1 MNSINE
7 NRLSTI
13 YEEVSYNPAIQT
25 PSNFAQIISGSA
37 IKADI
42 QDSNYTTKRHIL
54 PRYEGCK
61 STTQQLNVWTPGD
74 VGTYGKI
81 PSVQNLKTMVAYCD
95 SISGWPPERMNASAI
110 HILYLIKAD
119 GTVITPNVTEN
130 SLYSNKGTFE
140 SGEKVIISP
149 KTVSSG
155 NPLQYRNII
164 RGGTR
169 IEPILYTQSGSTNTS
184 PSALWINTINFT
196 NLFNIGIPTITTD
209 VRAQYNYLNNS
220 TVTPFTVA
228 TVPFD
233 IFISGQP
240 QNLLTPGRYTVSQ
253 NVIDEAISLQIVT
266 KTIIKLINNNSGV
279 PYYFNAEL
287 HKYSPSTS
295 TTTTLDF
302 SYSIPVQQLNSFIL
316 SANLDST
323 TLTAGDEIFVILAN
337 PNVSPSHLP
346 IELSNSDGSPNQSEF
361 IVNQSP
367 IPITSV
373 TVGSSP
379 NSLWGWPNP
388 TLYPN
393 VITCSNPT
401 LNEAFNN
408 FNIKQSDVT
417 GSGFNPVTL
426 PWSIEYGDE
435 FRFEGREDFVYQV
448 GKIFSPSESGSGRL
462 SQTGS
467 IEVHFNYNLPV
478 SASSSVFN
486 LDHFLIR
493 RYVDDASLVLME
505 GFKPIDSSGPFIVR
519 PEYVVPELNKSVDE
533 FILDL
538 TQKGLIP

>member
-1 MNSINE
+1 M
-7 NRLSTI
+7 
-13 YEEVSYNPAIQT
+13 
-25 PSNFAQIISGSA
+25 
-37 IKADI
+37 
-42 QDSNYTTKRHIL
+42 
-54 PRYEGCK
+54 
-61 STTQQLNVWTPGD
+61 
-74 VGTYGKI
+74 
-81 PSVQNLKTMVAYCD
+81 
-95 SISGWPPERMNASAI
+95 
-110 HILYLIKAD
+110 
-119 GTVITPNVTEN
+119 
-130 SLYSNKGTFE
+130 
-140 SGEKVIISP
+140 SGEKLLINS
-149 KTVSSG
+149 KTIGSG
-155 NPLQYRNII
+155 EIVPSRNII

-184 PSALWINTINFT
+184 PNASWINTINFA
-196 NLFNIGIPTITTD
+196 NLFNTGIPTITTD
-209 VRAQYNYLNNS
+209 VRAQYNYINN
-220 TVTPFTVA
+220 FTLTNNA
-228 TVPFD
+228 PTTVPFD

-240 QNLLTPGRYTVSQ
+240 QTPLTPGKYTVSQ

-266 KTIIKLINNNSGV
+266 KTIIKLINNNSGG
-279 PYYFNAEL
+279 PYNFL
-287 HKYSPSTS
+287 VQLLKYSPSTS
-295 TTTTLDF
+295 TTTFLDF
-302 SYSIPVQQLNSFIL
+302 DNNVTVFNIGSITL
-316 SANLDST
+316 SANLNST
-323 TLTAGDEIFVILAN
+323 MLAAGDEIYVNVFS

-367 IPITSV
+367 IAITSV
-373 TVGSSP
+373 TITGSSP

-393 VITCSNPT
+393 VITCSNST

-417 GSGFNPVTL
+417 GSGFNPVVL

-448 GKIFSPSESGSGRL
+448 GKIFSPSESGSGRF

-519 PEYVVPELNKSVDE
+519 PEYVVPELDKSVDE

-538 TQKGLIP
+538 TQKGLIS